1 MNDSERETDYYINL
15 AKLVPIISISKHASL
30 ILYNIINFLTFKV
43 LSMSTCVRSHKV
55 PPMSLNLP
63 QRKTVGCNN
72 PFGLNLQQGSAVTLG
87 DLVAL
92 TTAKTVGTLGRTKSK
107 MSLGAQSFNPRSCL
121 LFIHDVLLILYKL
134 PACLSV
140 YK

>member
-1 MNDSERETDYYINL
+1 M
-15 AKLVPIISISKHASL
+15 P
-30 ILYNIINFLTFKV
+30 
-43 LSMSTCVRSHKV
+43 TCFRSHNV

-72 PFGLNLQQGSAVTLG
+72 PFGLNLQQGSSVTLG

-92 TTAKTVGTLGRTKSK
+92 TTAKIVGTLGRTKGK
-107 MSLGAQSFNPRSCL
+107 MSLGAQSFAPRSRL

-134 PACLSV
+134 LARFSMH
-140 YK
+140 K